1 MNTLTPAQ
9 QAQRQAL
16 LNQCLVVQNSLQN
29 VPNTP
34 LGIDP
39 STTLLVENLINSV
52 TKASK
57 NGNLWLDTVQY
68 IYVYNKNYLYN
79 SCYCQKNWN
88 LYKGH
93 CINTTNWNPY
103 KEHYI
108 NKKIEIYSTRQIHYL
123 YQGDINYAYCC
134 AYQTLCSLELCGAH
148 RHHYFCNV
156 CIQHYWTF

>member
-29 VPNTP
+29 VPSTP

-57 NGNLWLDTVQY
+57 NGNL
-68 IYVYNKNYLYN
+68 
-79 SCYCQKNWN
+79 
-88 LYKGH
+88 
-93 CINTTNWNPY
+93 
-103 KEHYI
+103 
-108 NKKIEIYSTRQIHYL
+108 
-123 YQGDINYAYCC
+123 
-134 AYQTLCSLELCGAH
+134 
-148 RHHYFCNV
+148 
-156 CIQHYWTF
+156 